1 MRRILLCLS
10 LSAAAAVPAAGQEWR
25 SAPEYDVLLTSYD
38 IEPGTIR
45 LKAGQPV
52 RLRFVNNSNQGH
64 SFAARQ
70 FFRDSRLRRRDA
82 VRVADGSL
90 DVPPLSTETIVL
102 VPKAGRYAV
111 GGRSF
116 LSRLLGM
123 KARIVVE

>member
-10 LSAAAAVPAAGQEWR
+10 LSAVAAAAAPAQEWR

-64 SFAARQ
+64 SFAARA
-70 FFRDSRLRRRDA
+70 FFREAQLRRRDS

-102 VPKAGRYAV
+102 VPKAGRYSV
-111 GGRSF
+111 GGGSF

>member
-1 MRRILLCLS
+1 MRRILLCLF
-10 LSAAAAVPAAGQEWR
+10 LSAVAAAAASAQEWR

-64 SFAARQ
+64 SFAARD
-70 FFRDSRLRRRDA
+70 FFREARLRRRDSE
-82 VRVADGSL
+82 RVADGSL

-111 GGRSF
+111 GGGSF
-116 LSRLLGM
+116 LRRLLGM